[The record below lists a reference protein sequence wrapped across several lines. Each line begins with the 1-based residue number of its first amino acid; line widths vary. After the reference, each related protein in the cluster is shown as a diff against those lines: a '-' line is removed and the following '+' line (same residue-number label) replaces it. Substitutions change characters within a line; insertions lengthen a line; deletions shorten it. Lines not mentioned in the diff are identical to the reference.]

1 MNEACNVTT
10 ALSAFSSISLEEMS
24 TIRLMNRTD
33 TKYIVSLSALMDVLQ
48 RASNCYRVQEV
59 QGERNI
65 VYHTTYLDTPDYAM
79 YLAHQN
85 GRVIREK
92 IRVRTYVSSGLT
104 FLEVKKKIFSG
115 FDASLEGE
123 FRTRDGL
130 QTVERWSGSAGV
142 SYKMFRWLK
151 ASAGYTFIHY
161 YHPMEVTKK
170 GNYIPEYWQPKHRV
184 NLSLT
189 GKVDWRRFTFS
200 LRERWQYTYRPSQ
213 SVPKFDGDDGS
224 VKNDE
229 YISGK
234 GKNVLRSRLQVEYNI
249 RKCAFTPYTSCELS
263 YSLNEIGAFEKLR
276 WTLGTEWKLSKKH
289 ALDFYYLYQNK
300 ADDDEANG
308 HVIGAGYSFK
318 F

>member
-1 MNEACNVTT
+1 MEDKSGRESKKRLWDTGRYLVGCLLLLCMAGKSYAQGDDFGVWT
-10 ALSAFSSISLEEMS
+10 SA
-24 TIRLMNRTD
+24 
-33 TKYIVSLSALMDVLQ
+33 
-48 RASNCYRVQEV
+48 
-59 QGERNI
+59 
-65 VYHTTYLDTPDYAM
+65 
-79 YLAHQN
+79 
-85 GRVIREK
+85 
-92 IRVRTYVSSGLT
+92 
-104 FLEVKKKIFSG
+104 EVKKKIFSG

-213 SVPKFDGDDGS
+213 SVPKYDGDDGS
-224 VKNDE
+224 MKNDE

-263 YSLNEIGAFEKLR
+263 HSLNEIGAFEKLR

>member
-1 MNEACNVTT
+1 MEVMGGKWKSCIIQELSLGAKRPSELHRLFEEA
-10 ALSAFSSISLEEMS
+10 S
-24 TIRLMNRTD
+24 
-33 TKYIVSLSALMDVLQ
+33 
-48 RASNCYRVQEV
+48 
-59 QGERNI
+59 
-65 VYHTTYLDTPDYAM
+65 P
-79 YLAHQN
+79 
-85 GRVIREK
+85 RVINQQLKE
-92 IRVRTYVSSGLT
+92 
-104 FLEVKKKIFSG
+104 LEMHGIVKKKIFSG

>member
-1 MNEACNVTT
+1 MNEAGNVTT

-65 VYHTTYLDTPDYAM
+65 AYHTTYLDTPDYAM

-130 QTVERWSGSAGV
+130 QTVECWSGSAGV

-151 ASAGYTFIHY
+151 ASAGY
-161 YHPMEVTKK
+161 
-170 GNYIPEYWQPKHRV
+170 
-184 NLSLT
+184 
-189 GKVDWRRFTFS
+189 
-200 LRERWQYTYRPSQ
+200 
-213 SVPKFDGDDGS
+213 
-224 VKNDE
+224 
-229 YISGK
+229 
-234 GKNVLRSRLQVEYNI
+234 
-249 RKCAFTPYTSCELS
+249 
-263 YSLNEIGAFEKLR
+263 
-276 WTLGTEWKLSKKH
+276 
-289 ALDFYYLYQNK
+289 
-300 ADDDEANG
+300 
-308 HVIGAGYSFK
+308 SFK